1 MIRVLSVFGTRP
13 EVIKMAPVVRA
24 LARRPDQFVSI
35 TCSTGQHREMLD
47 QALGIFGLTPDH
59 DLRVMQPG
67 QTPTQAMARM
77 LAAFEPLL
85 AEVRP
90 DWVLVQGDTTSVL
103 AAAIATH
110 YAQAH
115 IGHVEAGLRT
125 GDRWNPF
132 PEEMNRVLADH
143 LADLCF
149 APTERARHN
158 LLAEGIADSAIRVT
172 GNTVVDALR
181 MILALPSLPHSAALE
196 AIAARGRVVL
206 VTAHRRENLGAP
218 LERICQALRT
228 LAGRY
233 PDVQFV
239 YPVHLNPRVRQTA
252 FGLLSGLGNLHLLD
266 PLDYFELVWLLR
278 RSVLVLTDSGGIQE
292 EAPTLGV
299 PVLVLR
305 ETTERPEAIEAG
317 VARLVGTDV
326 ARIVDEASR
335 LLADPAAHAAMAQ
348 AVNPY
353 GDGRAAER
361 VVEGLLGIGLVPGDV
376 Q

>member
-1 MIRVLSVFGTRP
+1 
-13 EVIKMAPVVRA
+13 MAPVVRA
-24 LARRPDQFVSI
+24 LARRPDRFVSL

-47 QALGIFGLTPDH
+47 QALGIFGLTPDY
-59 DLRVMQPG
+59 DLHIMQPG

-77 LAAFEPLL
+77 LVAFEPLL
-85 AEVRP
+85 AELRP
-90 DWVLVQGDTTSVL
+90 DWVLVQGDTTTVL
-103 AAAIATH
+103 AAAITTH
-110 YAQAH
+110 YAQAR

-149 APTERARHN
+149 APTERARQN
-158 LLAEGIADSAIRVT
+158 LLAEGVAESAIRVT
-172 GNTVVDALR
+172 GNTVVDALQL
-181 MILALPSLPHSAALE
+181 ILALPDLPHSATLE
-196 AIAARGRVVL
+196 AIASRGRVVL
-206 VTAHRRENLGAP
+206 ITAHRRENLGAP
-218 LERICQALRT
+218 LDRICQALRV

-233 PDVQFV
+233 PEVQFV
-239 YPVHLNPRVRQTA
+239 YPVHLNPRVRATA
-252 FGLLSGLGNLHLLD
+252 FGLLGGLANLHLLD

-278 RSVLVLTDSGGIQE
+278 RSALVLTDSGGIQE

-317 VARLVGTDV
+317 VARLVGADP
-326 ARIVDEASR
+326 ARIVAEVAR
-335 LLADPAAHAAMAQ
+335 LLDDPAAHAAMAL

-361 VVEGLLGIGLVPGDV
+361 VVEALT
-376 Q
+376 